1 MKNSK
6 LIGMLSKM
14 DKKEWASFKSY
25 VHSDFFNGNQKSL
38 VLWALLDKAY
48 PDFPEKKIERAY
60 LQEKIYGVVNGL
72 SSNGLSVLAN
82 HLSKL
87 VFDFWAYQTFQD
99 DVLYRQL
106 SDLGAL
112 RDKGLPQQ
120 FVWRYHEAVG
130 YLQQRPTDLATYGHR
145 YELLTLAQ
153 EFGAMY
159 HDDSLLVELQEVA
172 NVFYAHSLLQRL
184 SIACIILNKRRLKV
198 IHYDMAQIEQLI
210 AEVERHDWSDFPLVA
225 LYYRALLLLYGQ
237 TETDYL
243 QFKALLIPATIAVY
257 ELKNL
262 YSYAIGYCTLQT
274 VKGNLSYY
282 QEAFDLY
289 KVQHER
295 QLLFDGQYLQLNH
308 ARNMV
313 TLGLRIQEWEWIQTF
328 IEYCR
333 IHIHPN
339 YSDTIY
345 RLNMAAFCFYQK
357 NTAAYQKCIDYLFQI
372 SKDVEPLY
380 NIERKSLLLKAYYE
394 LKEVRLFE
402 SHIATFKSYIKTQ
415 RELPDAKKKAYQH
428 FIRLSAHLFNEM
440 LKTPKSR
447 DTQKL
452 EKIAQELKTLPITD
466 KQWLMEKHAAC
477 LR

>member
-14 DKKEWASFKSY
+14 GKKEWASFKLY
-25 VHSDFFNGNQKSL
+25 VHSDFFNSNQKSL

-48 PDFPEKKIERAY
+48 PGFPEKKINRAY
-60 LQEKIYGVVNGL
+60 LQEKIFGVVNGL
-72 SSNGLSVLAN
+72 SNNGLSVLAN

-87 VFDFWAYQTFQD
+87 LLDFWAYQAFQD
-99 DVLYRQL
+99 DTLYRQL
-106 SDLGAL
+106 TDLGVL
-112 RDKGLPQQ
+112 RDKGLSQQ
-120 FVWRYHEAVG
+120 FVVRYHESIG
-130 YLQQRPTDLATYGHR
+130 YLQKKTPDLSTYGHQ
-145 YELLTLAQ
+145 YELLTLVQ
-153 EFGAMY
+153 GFVAMY
-159 HDDSLLVELQEVA
+159 HDDILSVELQEIADVY
-172 NVFYAHSLLQRL
+172 YAHSLLQRL
-184 SIACIILNKRRLKV
+184 SIACVILNKRRLKV
-198 IHYDMAQIEQLI
+198 INYNMAQIEQLI
-210 AEVERHDWSDFPLVA
+210 KEVEQHDWSIFPLIT

-243 QFKALLIPATIAVY
+243 EFKALLISATIVAD

-262 YSYAIGYCTLQT
+262 YAYAIGYCTLQT

-289 KVQHER
+289 KMQHER

-313 TLGLRIQEWEWIQTF
+313 TLGLRLREWEWIQTF

-345 RLNMAAFCFYQK
+345 CLNMAAFCFYQK
-357 NTAAYQKCIDYLFQI
+357 NTAAYQECIDYLFRI
-372 SKDVEPLY
+372 SKDIEPLY
-380 NIERKSLLLKAYYE
+380 NIERKSLLLKVYYE
-394 LKEVRLFE
+394 LQETRLFE

-415 RELPDAKKKAYQH
+415 RELPDAKKKAYLH
-428 FIRLSAHLFNEM
+428 FIRLSMHLFNEM
-440 LKTPKSR
+440 QKSSKLR

-452 EKIAQELKTLPITD
+452 KKIAQELKTLPITD
-466 KQWLMEKHAAC
+466 KQWLMEKYAVC
-477 LR
+477 LP